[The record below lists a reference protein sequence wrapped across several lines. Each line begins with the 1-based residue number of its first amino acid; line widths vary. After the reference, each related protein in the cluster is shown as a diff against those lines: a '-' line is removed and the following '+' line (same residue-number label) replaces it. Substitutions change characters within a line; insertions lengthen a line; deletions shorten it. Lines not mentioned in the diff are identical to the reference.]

1 MELSKDELIFPIID
15 KQYDLLDDT
24 SEWIISIL
32 NGQLSWSENEFNN
45 FINVMTSLKFEQK
58 IQEEYLEIAYD
69 EDILVIKNI
78 TNIIKYCSNNNHN
91 LILHEWIKRKII
103 TSETIKDL
111 FDADVKMSI
120 IKNNANTEPPNW
132 EDLRKTFKIIK
143 NITYSKDGINFIVK
157 ITKSN
162 DNNNDYYTLKQSGVI
177 NSQQKYEFD
186 IKINDKSKVISSII
200 RVIQSINLSNIIL
213 SKQQQNEVLAEYNKL
228 IEKDIRVRFY
238 DKTKAEIPLITP
250 KPVTLERMNL
260 IDPSEYGAVSILSG
274 YTVTEKADGERL
286 LLYINGKGNVYII
299 NNALRVENTGII
311 ANKKIANTLIDGEYI
326 TCSKRKDIHKRN
338 IYAAFDIYYLD
349 GKKLTDLPLIDKKKC
364 RYEELKS
371 VIPYLDSSKSTTD
384 FIVKKHL
391 YTDNILKDC
400 NSILSSH
407 DKFPYEIDG
416 LIFTPANL
424 ALYSYYPGKPVEI
437 TDNMKWDRVFKWKP
451 AEQNTID
458 FLTKYEKEIIRY
470 GQKYMEISL
479 YIGYNATQWEDINPE
494 KGLRLRY
501 DREYFKASR
510 LNNNNNYIP
519 KLFKPVDYYYE
530 GVDKAYI
537 KINTKGEIKAD
548 NGDKIEKESI
558 VEFSYD
564 IQNKK
569 WIPLR
574 VREDKTRIYNK
585 GILSKTANELG
596 VALNIWRSIHN
607 PVSSAMIT
615 GNKEILSKEAPDDI
629 EDRTLDTSDIYY
641 SRTIPRDSLLS
652 IHMLNFHNQG
662 IKRVLY
668 SKPQN
673 KGTLL
678 ELACGEGGDM
688 NRWIDSNYRFVLG
701 VDLVRSNIYN
711 PRSGAYSR
719 MSKRRGQYIRK
730 MEENDKLFFTDMVF
744 VVGDCAGNLKDGSAS
759 YSVGDEESAK
769 ILKIVMNDQK
779 NVAPYLRYITGK
791 GSKGFDA
798 VSCMFAIHYFFEN
811 ETKLEGF
818 LNNVSNNL
826 KKGGSFF
833 CTFMDGKSVIDAIN
847 NNDGKMIEGRKS
859 LEDNN
864 IPVWAII
871 KRFND
876 DDTAD
881 KLYNKKVDVYIEN
894 TQKLITEYLVNYELL
909 LAKAKLFNL
918 EISESEMFGETFNKL
933 KADISQ
939 DESKK
944 THLDEDI
951 IELDK
956 DDIQKQFS
964 FFNRWCI
971 FKKI

>member
-1 MELSKDELIFPIID
+1 MELSKEELIFPIID
-15 KQYDLLDDT
+15 KQFELLD
-24 SEWIISIL
+24 ELNQWNISIL
-32 NGQLSWSENEFNN
+32 NGELSWTENEFNN
-45 FINVMTSLKFEQK
+45 FINVMTSLNFKQQIE
-58 IQEEYLEIAYD
+58 EEYLEVSCD
-69 EDILVIKNI
+69 EDILFIKNI

-91 LILHEWIKRKII
+91 LILHEWIKRKTII
-103 TSETIKDL
+103 TDDIKDL
-111 FDADVKMSI
+111 FDAD
-120 IKNNANTEPPNW
+120 IKISVVRDTANIEPPNW
-132 EDLRKTFKIIK
+132 NEVRKSFKIIK
-143 NITYSKDGINFIVK
+143 KIIYSKDNINYIVK
-157 ITKSN
+157 IIKNSDDHN
-162 DNNNDYYTLKQSGVI
+162 EYYNLKQSGII

-186 IKINDKSKVISSII
+186 INLTDKTKVISSII
-200 RVIQSINLSNIIL
+200 KVIQSINLSNIIL
-213 SKQQQNEVLAEYNKL
+213 SKPQQTAILKEYNKL

-238 DKTKAEIPLITP
+238 DKNRNEIPLITP

-260 IDPSEYGAVSILSG
+260 IDPLEYGAVSILSG

-286 LLYINGKGNVYII
+286 LLYINDSGNVYII
-299 NNALRVENTGII
+299 NNTLRVEDTGII
-311 ANKKIANTLIDGEYI
+311 ADKKIANTLIDGEYI

-338 IYAAFDIYYLD
+338 IYAAFDIYYLNN
-349 GKKLTDLPLIDKKKC
+349 KKLTDLPLIDTKKC

-371 VIPYLDSSKSTTD
+371 VIPYLDSKKSNTD

-400 NSILSSH
+400 DAILNDH
-407 DKFPYEIDG
+407 NKFPYEIDG
-416 LIFTPANL
+416 LIFTPAKL

-458 FLTKYEKEIIRY
+458 FLTKYEKEIIKD
-470 GQKYMEISL
+470 GQKYMELSL
-479 YIGYNATQWEDINPE
+479 YIGYNSSQWEDINPE
-494 KGLRLRY
+494 KGLKLRY
-501 DREYFKASR
+501 DRDYFKANR
-510 LNNNNNYIP
+510 TNNNNYIP
-519 KLFKPVDYYYE
+519 KLFKPIDNYYE

-537 KINTKGEIKAD
+537 KVNIKGEIKAT
-548 NGDKIEKESI
+548 NGDKIDKESI

-564 IQNKK
+564 IANKK
-569 WIPLR
+569 WIALR
-574 VREDKTRIYNK
+574 VREDKTRIYRK

-596 VALNIWRSIHN
+596 VALNIWRSIHA
-607 PVSSAMIT
+607 PVSTSMIT
-615 GNKEILSKEAPDDI
+615 GNKDVLAKEAPDDI

-673 KGTLL
+673 KGSLL

-719 MSKRRGQYIRK
+719 MLKRRGQFFRK
-730 MEENDKLFFTDMVF
+730 MEDSERLFFTDMVF
-744 VVGDCAGNLKDGSAS
+744 AVGDCGGNIKDGSAA

-769 ILKIVMNDQK
+769 ILKIVMNENRSVQ
-779 NVAPYLRYITGK
+779 PYLKHIAGK
-791 GSKGFDA
+791 GSRGFDA

-811 ETKLEGF
+811 EEKLEGF
-818 LNNVSNNL
+818 LNNVSTNL

-833 CTFMDGKSVIDAIN
+833 CTFMDGKTVIDSIKM
-847 NNDGKMIEGRKS
+847 NDGKMIEGRKS
-859 LEDNN
+859 LEDDN

-871 KRFND
+871 KRYLD
-876 DDTAD
+876 DDTTND
-881 KLYNKKVDVYIEN
+881 YNKKVDVYIEN
-894 TQKLITEYLVNYELL
+894 TQKLITEYLVNYDLL
-909 LAKAKLFNL
+909 IKKAKIFNL

-933 KADISQ
+933 KAAIPE
-939 DESKK
+939 DETKK
-944 THLDEDI
+944 SHLDEDI

-964 FFNRWCI
+964 FLNRWCI